1 MRIALNVDFGGM
13 IYPEGCESR
22 QDMIDLFDSLEE
34 ISDENLI
41 DDEQETKVVRYKN
54 SLYYTVKLGSTKFH
68 QETKIID
75 VDTSKLWRIDE
86 YDGAESLVYYKIGE
100 NNQLEEIE

>member
-1 MRIALNVDFGGM
+1 MFSIYGRM
-13 IYPEGCESR
+13 IYPIGCKSH
-22 QDMIDLFDSLEE
+22 QDILDLFDSLEE
-34 ISDENLI
+34 INDESLI
-41 DDEQETKVVRYKN
+41 KNKCVTKPIRYKN
-54 SLYYTVKLGSTKFH
+54 HLFYTTESSFVNCYEELT
-68 QETKIID
+68 IID

>member
-1 MRIALNVDFGGM
+1 MRVALNVDFGGM

-41 DDEQETKVVRYKN
+41 DDEQETKVVKYKN
-54 SLYYTVKLGSTKFH
+54 SLFYTVKLGSTKFY
-68 QETKIID
+68 QETEIVD
-75 VDTSKLWRIDE
+75 VDTSKLWRIEE

>member
-1 MRIALNVDFGGM
+1 MRVALNTCYGTKV
-13 IYPEGCESR
+13 YPKGCKTE
-22 QDMIDLFDSLEE
+22 QDVLNLFDSLEE

-41 DDEQETKVVRYKN
+41 ESERMTKVVKYKN
-54 SLYYTVKLGSTKFH
+54 DLIYTTKLYSCVFYQRLT
-68 QETKIID
+68 IID

-86 YDGAESLVYYKIGE
+86 YDGHQSLIYYKIGE